1 MSRLGVM
8 HLVDSLAMGG
18 TERVAVNL
26 VNALSGAG
34 YAAHL
39 CTTRKEG
46 PLAPLVA
53 THVPRLQLARRST
66 WDFAAI
72 TRLVQYIRTHE
83 IRVLHAHASSILV
96 ANLASR
102 WWPYPRVVWH
112 DHYGVNAQAER
123 SPWLYRL
130 LTARVRHVLAVS
142 QPLVQWARERLHF
155 PAERVHYVPNFVC
168 ESEPHTLAA
177 ALPGE
182 SGRRIVCVA
191 NVRPVKDHLTL
202 VRALAEVRAE
212 HPSVHLLLVGGCD
225 DENHVAAV
233 RAEIERLNLS
243 ASISLLGP
251 RTDVAAILAQ
261 CDLAVLSSAAEGL
274 PLSLLEYGMAGL
286 PVICTNVGQ
295 CADVLDQGHC
305 GVLVPSQQ
313 PAALAQEINT
323 LLAAKAERNRL
334 ATAFQTRVRN
344 VYSAQAVLG
353 QITELYDAL
362 A

>member
-233 RAEIERLNLS
+233 RAE
-243 ASISLLGP
+243 
-251 RTDVAAILAQ
+251 
-261 CDLAVLSSAAEGL
+261 
-274 PLSLLEYGMAGL
+274 MAGL